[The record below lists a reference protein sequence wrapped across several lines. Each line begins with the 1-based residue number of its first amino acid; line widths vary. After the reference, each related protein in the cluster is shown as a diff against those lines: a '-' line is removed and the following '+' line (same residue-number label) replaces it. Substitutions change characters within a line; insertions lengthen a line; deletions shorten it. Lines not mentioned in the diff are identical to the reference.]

1 MKLVMDKTTNW
12 VSKNKSTLLKND
24 IIDNSIRELKYLTS
38 GLENAREY
46 ISDNNSYNQ
55 KFNVRVQGIILDLD
69 LVKIELL
76 KSIKKA

>member
-1 MKLVMDKTTNW
+1 MK
-12 VSKNKSTLLKND
+12 KSTLLKND
-24 IIDNSIRELKYLTS
+24 IKDNSIRELKYLTS

-46 ISDNNSYNQ
+46 ISDNNSFNQ

>member
-1 MKLVMDKTTNW
+1 MKLAMDKTTNW
-12 VSKNKSTLLKND
+12 VSKNKSTLIKND
-24 IIDNSIRELKYLTS
+24 IMDNQIRELKYLTS
-38 GLENAREY
+38 GLENAKEY
-46 ISDNNSYNQ
+46 ISDNKSFNQ

>member
-1 MKLVMDKTTNW
+1 MK
-12 VSKNKSTLLKND
+12 KSTLLKND
-24 IIDNSIRELKYLTS
+24 IMDNSIRELKYLTS

-46 ISDNNSYNQ
+46 ISDNNSYDQ

-76 KSIKKA
+76 KSIKKAWAY

>member
-12 VSKNKSTLLKND
+12 VSKNKSTLIKND
-24 IIDNSIRELKYLTS
+24 IMDNQIRELKYLTTC
-38 GLENAREY
+38 LENAREY
-46 ISDNNSYNQ
+46 ISDNNSYDQ

>member
-1 MKLVMDKTTNW
+1 MK
-12 VSKNKSTLLKND
+12 KSTLLKND
-24 IIDNSIRELKYLTS
+24 IMDNSIRELKYLTS
-38 GLENAREY
+38 GLENAKEY
-46 ISDNNSYNQ
+46 ISDNNSFNQ

>member
-1 MKLVMDKTTNW
+1 MK
-12 VSKNKSTLLKND
+12 KSTLIKND
-24 IIDNSIRELKYLTS
+24 IMDNQIRELKYLTTC
-38 GLENAREY
+38 LENAREY
-46 ISDNNSYNQ
+46 ISDNNSFNQ

>member
-12 VSKNKSTLLKND
+12 VSKNKSTLIKND
-24 IIDNSIRELKYLTS
+24 IMNNQIRELKYLTS
-38 GLENAREY
+38 QLENAKEY
-46 ISDNNSYNQ
+46 ISDNKSFNQ

>member
-24 IIDNSIRELKYLTS
+24 IMDNSIRELKYLTS

>member
-1 MKLVMDKTTNW
+1 MK
-12 VSKNKSTLLKND
+12 KSTLLKND

-46 ISDNNSYNQ
+46 ISDNNSFNQ

>member
-1 MKLVMDKTTNW
+1 MK
-12 VSKNKSTLLKND
+12 KSTLLKND

-46 ISDNNSYNQ
+46 ISDNNSYDQ

>member
-1 MKLVMDKTTNW
+1 MK
-12 VSKNKSTLLKND
+12 KSTLLKND
-24 IIDNSIRELKYLTS
+24 IMDNSIRELKYLTS

-46 ISDNNSYNQ
+46 ISDNNSFNQ

>member
-1 MKLVMDKTTNW
+1 MK
-12 VSKNKSTLLKND
+12 KSTLLKND
-24 IIDNSIRELKYLTS
+24 IMDNSIRELKYLTS

-46 ISDNNSYNQ
+46 ISDNNSYDQ

>member
-1 MKLVMDKTTNW
+1 MK
-12 VSKNKSTLLKND
+12 KSTLLKND
-24 IIDNSIRELKYLTS
+24 IMDNSIRELKYLTS

>member
-1 MKLVMDKTTNW
+1 MK
-12 VSKNKSTLLKND
+12 KSTLLKHD
-24 IIDNSIRELKYLTS
+24 IIDNQIRELKYLTS

-46 ISDNNSYNQ
+46 ISDNNSFNQ

-76 KSIKKA
+76 KSINK

>member
-1 MKLVMDKTTNW
+1 MK
-12 VSKNKSTLLKND
+12 KSTLLKND
-24 IIDNSIRELKYLTS
+24 IMDNSIRELKYLTS

-46 ISDNNSYNQ
+46 ISDNNSYDQ

-76 KSIKKA
+76 KSINKHWHYYRTTL

>member
-24 IIDNSIRELKYLTS
+24 IMDNSIRELKYLTS

-46 ISDNNSYNQ
+46 ISDNNSFNQ